1 MNSSVLV
8 ETRVA
13 NQGLMISNHHSKLA
27 RLNPR
32 NHLLSKT
39 IFEATA
45 LKGRNHILF
54 AGDLVEF
61 PMCSGV
67 DNHWLNPP
75 EFNAHGSNK

>member
-1 MNSSVLV
+1 MSD
-8 ETRVA
+8 R
-13 NQGLMISNHHSKLA
+13 HSKLA
-27 RLNPR
+27 RVNLGNDLP
-32 NHLLSKT
+32 SKT

-61 PMCSGV
+61 PLCSGV
-67 DNHWLNPP
+67 DNLWLNPP